1 MDFLSFIAGFSAG
14 ICVFMIIKLKIDSQA
29 EFMFINRRDRI
40 YETLIQIA
48 KEMKES

>member
-14 ICVFMIIKLKIDSQA
+14 VCIFTIIKLKRDSQA
-29 EFMFINRRDRI
+29 EFMFINRRDKI
-40 YETLIQIA
+40 YITLMQIA